1 MYRTKTVAVVV
12 PCLNEAENISNTIAG
27 IPAFVDRIIVVDD
40 GSSDRTSEEA
50 KTCKRDTIILRNE
63 RPTGVGGAIIA
74 GHKRALAEGA
84 DMVAVMAGDGQM
96 PPEFL
101 PLFADAIASG
111 YDYAKGNRFM
121 RQGDLK
127 GMSLLRIIG
136 DGYMSVLIRLATG
149 LSVFD
154 SHNGYT
160 MISAS
165 ALRKIDFDAIERGFF
180 FENSMLFAL
189 AKMGAR
195 VVDIPCSIRAS
206 AKSNVN
212 EIMLLA
218 DLPGF
223 FLRRMS

>member
-1 MYRTKTVAVVV
+1 MWKHRMVGVVV
-12 PCLNEAENISNTIAG
+12 PALNEEANIARTVSTI
-27 IPAFVDRIIVVDD
+27 PDFVDKIIVVDD
-40 GSSDRTSEEA
+40 GSTDRTSQEA
-50 KTCKRDTIILRNE
+50 ETCKRDAIILRNE

-121 RQGDLK
+121 RQGDLE
-127 GMSLLRIIG
+127 GMSLLRIVG
-136 DGYMSVLIRLATG
+136 DGYMSALIRLATG
-149 LSVFD
+149 LKVFD

-165 ALRKIDFDAIERGFF
+165 ALRRLDFDTIERGFF